1 MIFNLH
7 RINLEEISDLKTK
20 KISSIVI
27 FKVFILSCEHGHLK
41 KMIIWEDEPNP
52 NLLSVQN
59 IVLFRKGVLR
69 QQVWFLITRKISRL
83 E

>member
-1 MIFNLH
+1 MIFNVH

-20 KISSIVI
+20 KNSSIAI